1 MCCPKDS
8 AGADCSGGLPSN
20 QIECVYV
27 HGPVAPSSD
36 VDISQR
42 KKEKKGTEEE
52 RWVPTQKTSIKIR
65 LARAKTGRPFAFYS
79 FHSVRVEK
87 RSQRR

>member
-1 MCCPKDS
+1 M
-8 AGADCSGGLPSN
+8 LTL
-20 QIECVYV
+20 V
-27 HGPVAPSSD
+27 
-36 VDISQR
+36 
-42 KKEKKGTEEE
+42 KEKKGTEEE
-52 RWVPTQKTSIKIR
+52 RWVPTQKTPIKIR

>member
-42 KKEKKGTEEE
+42 KKEKGELKKKDGYQ
-52 RWVPTQKTSIKIR
+52 PKKH
-65 LARAKTGRPFAFYS
+65 P
-79 FHSVRVEK
+79 
-87 RSQRR
+87 